1 MLDQRRS
8 VDQFISHQLDRVGD
22 LNAQRP
28 CRFEVDDEFELGRL
42 KHRQIGG
49 FRAAE
54 DATRVDAYLPKHVGA
69 VSCVAHQATGLDNRT
84 VGIRRGYTMARRQG
98 RELDSLTR
106 EENIGGDKQRVSA
119 VARKRVERCLD
130 LRVCAGLED
139 FRLEAESARSLR
151 QVSKPPWAYFPD

>member
-54 DATRVDAYLPKHVGA
+54 DATRVDAYPPKHVGA
-69 VSCVAHQATGLDNRT
+69 VSCVAHQATGLDNRY
-84 VGIRRGYTMARRQG
+84 VAGYTMARRQG

-106 EENIGGDKQRVSA
+106 EEDIGGDKQRVSA

-130 LRVCAGLED
+130 LGVCAGL
-139 FRLEAESARSLR
+139 AK
-151 QVSKPPWAYFPD
+151 KPASPSPMIQALAKDRD